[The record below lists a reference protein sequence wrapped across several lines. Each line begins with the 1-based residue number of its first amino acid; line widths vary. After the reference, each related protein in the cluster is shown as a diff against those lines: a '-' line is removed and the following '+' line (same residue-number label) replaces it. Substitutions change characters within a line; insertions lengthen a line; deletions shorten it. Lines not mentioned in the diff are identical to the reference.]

1 MVGLICV
8 RKGHLADGIEH
19 MEKGHQAC
27 PWNANWRRDL
37 AQAYDLAQQPEKAQ
51 MLKARHVA
59 TGDSVMSA
67 MDADQDDALALG
79 FSIRTS
85 ATVPF

>member
-8 RKGHLADGIEH
+8 RKGHLTDGIAH

-37 AQAYDLAQQPEKAQ
+37 AQAYDLAGQPEKAQ
-51 MLKARHVA
+51 ALRVRHSARV
-59 TGDSVMSA
+59 TK
-67 MDADQDDALALG
+67 
-79 FSIRTS
+79 
-85 ATVPF
+85 